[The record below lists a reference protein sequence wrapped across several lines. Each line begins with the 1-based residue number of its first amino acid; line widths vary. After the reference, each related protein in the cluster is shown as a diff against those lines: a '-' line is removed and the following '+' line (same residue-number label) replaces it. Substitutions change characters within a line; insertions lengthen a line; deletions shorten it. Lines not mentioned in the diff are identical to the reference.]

1 MPTTLTSDRNVS
13 LLRRWVLL
21 SFVYFIIAGCMG
33 AFLRLQLFH
42 PVASINYKYFLHGH
56 SHLAF
61 LGWVFNALFVALLY
75 AYLPTQVKRYQLLF
89 SLLQVSVVGMLIS
102 FPLQGYA
109 TISITF
115 STLHIFLSYAFA
127 YRFLRDVRREA
138 FVQEKHTLSIA
149 FVKWSLFFMVLSSV
163 GPFALGAIMAKGL
176 AGTSLYQLAIY
187 FYLHFQYD
195 GWFSFAVFGLFFW
208 IFETHQIPISPKA
221 GQYFLLSMAIS
232 CMPAYALST
241 LWTHPPVW
249 VYVVAALSALVQLI
263 ALFFLIRLLYI
274 SRMDLKK
281 LFEKRVFHLLL
292 FAGMAFTIKT
302 FLQLFASFPA
312 IADMA
317 FLIRNFT
324 IGYLH
329 LIFLGFITVFLIG
342 WFAAQKFL
350 QLNNTLAI
358 WGIRLLLVGFTGSE
372 LYIFLQPLF
381 FTSGWGAIPLYDP
394 VLFIFSVLMPIGT
407 ILLIWQSYRNSTCYQ
422 TDTESVRHSVNNL

>member
-1 MPTTLTSDRNVS
+1 
-13 LLRRWVLL
+13 
-21 SFVYFIIAGCMG
+21 MG
-33 AFLRLQLFH
+33 AFLRLQLFY

-75 AYLPTQVKRYQLLF
+75 AYLPSQVKRYQLLF
-89 SLLQVSVVGMLIS
+89 SLLQVSVVGMLVS

-109 TISITF
+109 AVSITF

-127 YRFLRDVRREA
+127 YRFLRDIRSEA
-138 FVQEKHTLSIA
+138 FVQKKHALSIA
-149 FVKWSLFFMVLSSV
+149 FVKWSLFFMVLSSL
-163 GPFALGAIMAKGL
+163 GPFALGAVVAKGL

-208 IFETHQIPISPKA
+208 LLETHQIHFNQKA
-221 GQYFLLSMAIS
+221 GRYFLLSMAIS

-249 VYVVAALSALVQLI
+249 VYLGAALSAVLQLI
-263 ALFFLIRLLYI
+263 ALFFLIRMLFI
-274 SRMDLKK
+274 IRKDLKS
-281 LFEKRVFHLLL
+281 LFEKRIFHLLF
-292 FAGMAFTIKT
+292 FAGMAFSIKT
-302 FLQLFASFPA
+302 FLQLIGSFPA

-317 FLIRNFT
+317 FLVRNFT

-350 QLNNTLAI
+350 QLNKTLAI
-358 WGIRLLLVGFTGSE
+358 WGIRLLLVGFVSSE
-372 LYIFLQPLF
+372 LYIFLQPVF
-381 FTSGWGAIPLYDP
+381 FKYGWGAIPLYNP
-394 VLFIFSVLMPIGT
+394 VLFTFSVLMPIGT
-407 ILLIWQSYRNSTCYQ
+407 GFLVWASFRNKTSSQVQKDSYIISK
-422 TDTESVRHSVNNL
+422 